1 MPKQEAATK
10 ILEDLVTKIR
20 QYNDLMSRLDDRVRE
35 AAELREEAS
44 ALRLDIE
51 GTVRVVQGLAA
62 TVSDEPTRK
71 LFLMLADC
79 FETKAA

>member
-10 ILEDLVTKIR
+10 ILEDLVAKIR
-20 QYNDLMSRLDDRVRE
+20 QYNDLMSRRLDDRVRE
-35 AAELREEAS
+35 AAELRDEAS

-51 GTVRVVQGLAA
+51 GTVRVVEGLAA

-71 LFLMLADC
+71 LFLMLANC
-79 FETKAA
+79 FEPAP